1 MASNDIRLVAQLN
14 VREGRLDALKAA
26 FEEAAA
32 IAIDNPGMLSYEF
45 YASDDGATA
54 WALERYADSDACVGH
69 LDGPVGSDGI
79 PRIFAEADLAF
90 IKLYGNVSPEAEAA
104 FRVLAGDN
112 LTIYRPLAG
121 FTR

>member
-54 WALERYADSDACVGH
+54 WALERYADSDACTGH
-69 LDGPVGSDGI
+69 LNGPVGSDVI

-90 IKLYGNVSPEAEAA
+90 LNLYGNVSPEAEAA
-104 FRVLAGDN
+104 FRSLAGDL